1 MASAPKIN
9 TGKLVYLSYMSYLY
23 GLSERT
29 MKERE
34 LAGTAEVEKRPREKP
49 EERDHRA
56 EEARMVK
63 KTTGT
68 HRIPGLDRE
77 PRAARSLLSRK
88 YIEKYCVY
96 FQVAG

>member
-63 KTTGT
+63 KNHWNTQDP
-68 HRIPGLDRE
+68 RPGQ
-77 PRAARSLLSRK
+77 RAQG
-88 YIEKYCVY
+88 C
-96 FQVAG
+96 